1 MTRVMAVEWAQHNI
15 QVNCICPGMDQDGP
29 ERNRYGPI
37 RTSHAGFSIEFRLR
51 RFGLPNELSGL
62 TIYLASTAGNY
73 TTGQVLYVDGGF
85 TAGGQW

>member
-1 MTRVMAVEWAQHNI
+1 MPTA
-15 QVNCICPGMDQDGP
+15 
-29 ERNRYGPI
+29 
-37 RTSHAGFSIEFRLR
+37 